1 MGLSRIIL
9 YVLIVTLPVWL
20 VAWLGEEGE
29 GILTDVGR
37 NFALIGFMIL
47 CLQFLLAARV
57 KWIERAFGFDILI
70 RFHKSMALIAACLLL
85 LHPILI
91 ASGGPGWKLLIGL
104 DLPWPIWAGKVVLLL
119 LIVNVLAGIFQ
130 NRIKLGFEKWR
141 LGHDLL
147 APIILVLIL
156 LHSWFIG
163 DDLELAAMQGIWGG
177 MFLLAGVMFVH
188 HRFLRPSRQ
197 RRRPYRV
204 EACVQ
209 EAEDVWTVKLV
220 PPEGQSIG
228 EYYPGQFHF
237 LIFFRDPSLPVE
249 EHHWTISSSP
259 AQKDYLS
266 STIKASG
273 DFTATIGQTRP
284 GDTAAV
290 HGPFGRFS
298 YLFHPGE
305 RDLVFLA
312 AGIGITPLMAMLR
325 HMRDIRDDRS
335 VVLLYANRRED
346 QIVFREELKEI
357 LSRDYP
363 NLTLVFVLSR
373 PGEHWTGEVGHV
385 DRKRIEK
392 YCGRDLT
399 GKTFYVCGP
408 QKMALGLIRTLRNM
422 GVPDKRIRRE
432 IFSFLD

>member
-1 MGLSRIIL
+1 MAMGLSRIVL

-29 GILTDVGR
+29 GIVTDVGR

-70 RFHKSMALIAACLLL
+70 RFHKTMALTAAGLLL
-85 LHPILI
+85 LHPLLI
-91 ASGGPGWKLLIGL
+91 AYGGPGWKLLIGL

-130 NRIKLGFEKWR
+130 SRIKLGFEKWR

-147 APIILVLIL
+147 APAILVLIL

-177 MFLLAGVMFVH
+177 MFLLAGVMFVQ

-204 EACVQ
+204 ESCVQ

-237 LIFFRDPSLPVE
+237 LTFFRDPSLPVE

-298 YLFHPGE
+298 YRKNLLCLRSAEDGPGAHQ
-305 RDLVFLA
+305 DA
-312 AGIGITPLMAMLR
+312 P
-325 HMRDIRDDRS
+325 
-335 VVLLYANRRED
+335 
-346 QIVFREELKEI
+346 
-357 LSRDYP
+357 
-363 NLTLVFVLSR
+363 
-373 PGEHWTGEVGHV
+373 
-385 DRKRIEK
+385 
-392 YCGRDLT
+392 
-399 GKTFYVCGP
+399 
-408 QKMALGLIRTLRNM
+408 
-422 GVPDKRIRRE
+422 
-432 IFSFLD
+432 